1 MGQTIFDELKL
12 LEYYKD
18 LESHDESIKSIFLK
32 LPRPVLKEDEQ
43 SEPSIK
49 ISFLKDWDKKW
60 ATSHAESLVSDG
72 DTKEIT
78 KTKFL
83 DLFFDYYKDKRE
95 SFKELKIQDNKN
107 VLKTAENHWNIRQG
121 VSNDWGSTFNK
132 LLSLYNTQDFRTVIN
147 TFTTNKHHLHRKDNR
162 ISVEELE
169 RWFYPKVNPPYW
181 KKIFKPTAY
190 KQEKQIN
197 QKDIERL
204 PRALKPNESNV
215 KVTQEEFIDGIMT
228 ELRKGEIMVEIELE
242 RIFVVLLNL
251 VLIYR

>member
-83 DLFFDYYKDKRE
+83 DMFFDYYETKRE
-95 SFKELKIQDNKN
+95 SFKELKVQDNKN
-107 VLKTAENHWNIRQG
+107 LLKKAENHWHIRQG
-121 VSNDWGSTFNK
+121 IAKDWSPTFDK
-132 LLSLYNTQDFRTVIN
+132 LLNLYNTQDIRTVIN
-147 TFTTNKHHLHRKDNR
+147 TFTRSKYHLHRNDNR

-169 RWFYPKVNPPYW
+169 RWFHPKLNPPYW
-181 KKIFKPTAY
+181 KKIFMPLAY
-190 KQEKQIN
+190 KQEKQLN
-197 QKDIERL
+197 QKELGFL
-204 PRALKPNESNV
+204 PKALKPNESED

-228 ELRKGEIMVEIELE
+228 ELRKGEIMVGIEFYE
-242 RIFVVLLNL
+242 FLLYC
-251 VLIYR
+251 LI

>member
-43 SEPSIK
+43 SQPSIK

-60 ATSHAESLVSDG
+60 ATSHAKSLVSDG

-83 DLFFDYYKDKRE
+83 DMFFDYYETKRE
-95 SFKELKIQDNKN
+95 SFKELKVQDNKN
-107 VLKTAENHWNIRQG
+107 LLKKAENHWNIRQG
-121 VSNDWGSTFNK
+121 IAKDWSPTFDK
-132 LLSLYNTQDFRTVIN
+132 LLNLYNTQDIRTVIN
-147 TFTTNKHHLHRKDNR
+147 TFTGSKHHPHRNDNR

-169 RWFYPKVNPPYW
+169 RWFRPKLSPPYW
-181 KKIFKPTAY
+181 KKIFMPLAY
-190 KQEKQIN
+190 KQEKQLN
-197 QKDIERL
+197 QKEFELL
-204 PRALKPNESNV
+204 PKALKPNESED

-228 ELRKGEIMVEIELE
+228 ELRKGEIMVGIQFYE
-242 RIFVVLLNL
+242 FLLYC
-251 VLIYR
+251 LI